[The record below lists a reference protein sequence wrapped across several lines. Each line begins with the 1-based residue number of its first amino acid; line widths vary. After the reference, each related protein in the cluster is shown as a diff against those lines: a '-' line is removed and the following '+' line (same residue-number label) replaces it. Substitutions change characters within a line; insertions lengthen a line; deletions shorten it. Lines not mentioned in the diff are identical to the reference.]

1 MDEPRRLYRSETDR
15 MLAGVCGGLGEFF
28 GVDPTLIR
36 IGFIVLA
43 LAGGAGLPIYLAM
56 WVVVPRASRVGSP
69 GIDVARDAAD
79 EVRDTVQKGAEQAK
93 QAYERWRRDRDAA
106 ATDGASDGATVPPP
120 PSGDVPGGTAA
131 DAPADTGAA
140 DAPADTAADTA
151 GDSAADA
158 SADSAAD
165 ERP

>member
-106 ATDGASDGATVPPP
+106 ATDGASEGATVPPP
-120 PSGDVPGGTAA
+120 PSGD
-131 DAPADTGAA
+131 APTGTGAA

-151 GDSAADA
+151 GERAADA